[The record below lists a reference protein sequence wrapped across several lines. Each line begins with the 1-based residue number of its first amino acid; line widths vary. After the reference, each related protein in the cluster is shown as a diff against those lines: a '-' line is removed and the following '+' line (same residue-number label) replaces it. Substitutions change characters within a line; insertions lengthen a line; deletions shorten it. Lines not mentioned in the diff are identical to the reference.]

1 MVHLIEE
8 KLHFKQLEKTDE
20 LLNSIT
26 RNSYKLINYNLNST
40 KFKSVP
46 NSFFRK
52 GAQTYPAGLA
62 AHPSL

>member
-1 MVHLIEE
+1 MEE

-26 RNSYKLINYNLNST
+26 RNSYKLICYNVNST
-40 KFKSVP
+40 KFKSVVP